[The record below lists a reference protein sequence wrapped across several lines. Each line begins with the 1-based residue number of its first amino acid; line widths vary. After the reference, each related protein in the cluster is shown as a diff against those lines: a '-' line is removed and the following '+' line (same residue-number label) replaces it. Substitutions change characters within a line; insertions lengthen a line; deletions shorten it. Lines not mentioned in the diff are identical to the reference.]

1 MNKIITLLIISFC
14 FAETNI
20 GWVDSQY
27 IFNQLEETREAQV
40 QIEKRQ
46 NKLESDLMDMV
57 SRRDSL
63 IKDYQSKA
71 PLMSPEMQKSK
82 ETEILGFEKEIEMFQ
97 MQKMGPEGELYT
109 YYAQL
114 IAPIEKKI
122 LAAIEK
128 VGNAKG
134 YDYILD
140 SSRGGIVHALDSHK
154 LDEDVLEEL
163 RKGSASE

>member
-1 MNKIITLLIISFC
+1 MKKIIILLMISFC
-14 FAETNI
+14 FTDTNI

-57 SRRDSL
+57 GKRDSL
-63 IKDYQSKA
+63 IKDYQAKA
-71 PLMSPEMQKSK
+71 PLMSPEMQKNTES
-82 ETEILGFEKEIEMFQ
+82 EILGFEKEIEMFQ

-114 IAPIEKKI
+114 VAPIEKKI

-163 RKGSASE
+163 RKGSTSD

>member
-1 MNKIITLLIISFC
+1 MKKIIILIVLSFC
-14 FAETNI
+14 FTETNI

-40 QIEKRQ
+40 QIEKKQRS
-46 NKLESDLMDMV
+46 LESELMTMV
-57 SRRDSL
+57 GKRDSL
-63 IKDYQSKA
+63 YKDYQTKA
-71 PLMSPEMQKSK
+71 PLMGPEMQKNK
-82 ETEILGFEKEIEMFQ
+82 ESEIVAFEKEIEMFQ

-154 LDEDVLEEL
+154 LDEYVLEEL
-163 RKGSASE
+163 RKGSITE

>member
-1 MNKIITLLIISFC
+1 MKKIIIIMIMCFC
-14 FAETNI
+14 LADTNI

-40 QIEKRQ
+40 QIEKKQR
-46 NKLESDLMDMV
+46 NLESELMDMV

-63 IKDYQSKA
+63 VQDYQTKA
-71 PLMSPEMQKSK
+71 PLMGPEMQKNK
-82 ETEILGFEKEIEMFQ
+82 ESEILAFEKEIEMFQ

-163 RKGSASE
+163 RKGATSE

>member
-1 MNKIITLLIISFC
+1 MKKIIILLTISFC
-14 FAETNI
+14 FTDTNI

-57 SRRDSL
+57 SKRDSL
-63 IKDYQSKA
+63 IKDYQTKA
-71 PLMSPEMQKSK
+71 PLMGPEMQKNK
-82 ETEILGFEKEIEMFQ
+82 ESEILGFEKEIEMFQ

-114 IAPIEKKI
+114 VAPIEKKI
-122 LAAIEK
+122 FETL
-128 VGNAKG
+128 
-134 YDYILD
+134 
-140 SSRGGIVHALDSHK
+140 
-154 LDEDVLEEL
+154 
-163 RKGSASE
+163 

>member
-1 MNKIITLLIISFC
+1 MKKIIILLMISFC
-14 FAETNI
+14 FTDTNI

-46 NKLESDLMDMV
+46 NKLESDMMDMV
-57 SRRDSL
+57 GKRDSL
-63 IKDYQSKA
+63 IKDYQAKA
-71 PLMSPEMQKSK
+71 PLMSPEMQKNK
-82 ETEILGFEKEIEMFQ
+82 ESEILGFEKEIEMFQ

-114 IAPIEKKI
+114 VAPIEKKI

-163 RKGSASE
+163 RKGSTSD